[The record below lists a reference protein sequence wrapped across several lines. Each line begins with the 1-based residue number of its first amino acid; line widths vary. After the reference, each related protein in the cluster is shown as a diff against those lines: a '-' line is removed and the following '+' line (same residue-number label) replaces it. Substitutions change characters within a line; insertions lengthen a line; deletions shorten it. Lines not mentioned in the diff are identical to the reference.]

1 MRADSQ
7 AGLSHLLEHLLFKGT
22 DRYESVQIDQIF
34 DGMGAELN
42 AGTGKETTSVY
53 ARVIDEHLAE
63 AFDVMADMVFRP
75 ALIELDSEREVIL
88 EEIAMY
94 EDEPQEKVFDL
105 FGEATFGSDP
115 LGRAIIGRADV
126 ISGTPRDR
134 IAAFHADRYRPENV
148 VIAAA
153 GAIDHDEFASVCADR
168 VPSRPAAA
176 VAVGSTSRNG
186 DAPPAAAVAGRTR
199 FERKDTEQF
208 HVCLG
213 ALGLSRHDD
222 RRFALRLLDTIFG
235 GTSSSRL
242 FQEIREERGLAY
254 SVYSFTSAY
263 HDTGQIGLYVG
274 TRADN
279 LAGGAVGRRLRARA
293 PALDPAGEDELRR
306 AKENLK
312 GRVLLALE
320 STGAR
325 MNRLG
330 SEVLAGMPLMELD
343 EVQERIEAVTLDD
356 LSALAHELW
365 APERLT
371 ASGIGPDGDRFERAL
386 AAAEPAL
393 AALVPPSRRIRRMT
407 SGDAEGGDG
416 PIRVAVAGAAGRMG
430 ATVCEAVQGADDMEL
445 VARADPGARR
455 VARRGARRRPP
466 RCARRLHDPLDRG
479 RQRPRSGRGRRPR
492 RDRHDRLPGGR
503 ARRPAR
509 RRRKRVRGAELRD
522 RRGTDD
528 AVRGDRRAAHARGRD
543 HRAAPRQQGRPAVGN
558 RRADGGADARRG
570 CRGEPPRSRSTR
582 SGCPGSWPIRR

>member
-1 MRADSQ
+1 MALSHRLTTLESGIRIVTEAMPSVRSVSVGIWIGTGSRYESDSQ

-22 DRYESVQIDQIF
+22 DRYKSVQIDQLF

-53 ARVIDEHLAE
+53 ARVIDEHLPA

-75 ALIELDSEREVIL
+75 ALVELDSEREVIL

-105 FGEATFGSDP
+105 FGQATFGSDP

-126 ISGTPRDR
+126 ISGTPRDQ
-134 IAAFHADRYRPENV
+134 IAAFHAERYRPENV

-153 GAIDHDEFASVCADR
+153 GAIEHDEFVSLCAER
-168 VPSRPAAA
+168 VPGQRSA
-176 VAVGSTSRNG
+176 VARASSANG
-186 DAPPAAAVAGRTR
+186 DAPAVASVAGRAR

-222 RRFALRLLDTIFG
+222 RRFALRLLDSIFG

-279 LAGGAVGRRLRARA
+279 LQEALSVVGTELGRLRS
-293 PALDPAGEDELRR
+293 DPGGEAELRR

-330 SEVLAGMPLMELD
+330 AEVLAGMPLMELD
-343 EVQERIEAVTLDD
+343 EVEERIEAVTLDD
-356 LSALAHELW
+356 LAALAHELW

-371 ASGIGPDGDRFERAL
+371 AAGIGPDAERFERAL

-393 AALVPPSRRIRRMT
+393 A
-407 SGDAEGGDG
+407 
-416 PIRVAVAGAAGRMG
+416 GA
-430 ATVCEAVQGADDMEL
+430 
-445 VARADPGARR
+445 
-455 VARRGARRRPP
+455 
-466 RCARRLHDPLDRG
+466 
-479 RQRPRSGRGRRPR
+479 
-492 RDRHDRLPGGR
+492 
-503 ARRPAR
+503 
-509 RRRKRVRGAELRD
+509 
-522 RRGTDD
+522 
-528 AVRGDRRAAHARGRD
+528 
-543 HRAAPRQQGRPAVGN
+543 
-558 RRADGGADARRG
+558 
-570 CRGEPPRSRSTR
+570 
-582 SGCPGSWPIRR
+582 